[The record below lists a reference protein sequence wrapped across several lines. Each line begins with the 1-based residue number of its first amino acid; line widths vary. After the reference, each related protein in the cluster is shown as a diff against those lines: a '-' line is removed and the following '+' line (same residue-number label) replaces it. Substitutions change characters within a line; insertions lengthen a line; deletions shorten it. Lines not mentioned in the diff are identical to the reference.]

1 MMTRENFTLIAETFF
16 DNAEIVE
23 FCQKEMAKLDKK
35 ADAKKAA
42 SAENQALEEAIVN
55 FLDGNA
61 DKTATEVGGAIG
73 ISTQK
78 ASYMLRQMV
87 NDGRLTRKPDGRRYT
102 YALA

>member
-42 SAENQALEEAIVN
+42 SAENQVW
-55 FLDGNA
+55 
-61 DKTATEVGGAIG
+61 K
-73 ISTQK
+73 
-78 ASYMLRQMV
+78 
-87 NDGRLTRKPDGRRYT
+87 KP
-102 YALA
+102 L